1 MMAWAQF
8 NMLTPVQLTSSQ
20 WGDPCVF
27 LALWMQESGFSCM
40 SRAVS
45 LWDLCQLREVTC
57 GNFVSSSVAPNS
69 ACHEFVLAN
78 VVNTGPVVFARFQ
91 GVTLGGGVGVRRAV
105 YGWGVVCVKA
115 LLFVEGC

>member
-1 MMAWAQF
+1 MMTWAQF

-57 GNFVSSSVAPNS
+57 GNSILFPRVSLRIP
-69 ACHEFVLAN
+69 LAMS
-78 VVNTGPVVFARFQ
+78 
-91 GVTLGGGVGVRRAV
+91 
-105 YGWGVVCVKA
+105 
-115 LLFVEGC
+115 LF